1 MELLNN
7 PLDFT
12 VTIVTYNGAKR
23 LPDVLKKLS
32 NQINTETISWEVLV
46 VDNNSTDQ
54 IEEIIKSFQNKSSF
68 PVPLRYTFEQKQG
81 AGYARQKAIQEAQS
95 DLIGF
100 LDDDN
105 LPMDNWVISAYQ
117 FAQNYPNAGAY
128 GSQIHGE
135 YEVNPPVNFERI
147 KAFLAITER
156 GNEPLLYNP
165 KSRFLPPSAGLV
177 VRREA
182 WLKTVPNNCVLT
194 GRVKDNM
201 LTSEDLE
208 ALSYLQQSDWEIWYN
223 PQMEVFHKIPKHRLT
238 KDYLIQHL
246 GGIGLSRYITRTV
259 GIKPIFIPFIVVAYW
274 VNDLKKMLIHVL
286 KYGLILQEDIV
297 TAAERQLIVKSL
309 LSPFYFW
316 FKSSVKPAFFNQKN

>member
-1 MELLNN
+1 MDLLQNR
-7 PLDFT
+7 LDFT
-12 VTIVTYNGAKR
+12 VAIVTYNGATR

-32 NQINTETISWEVLV
+32 NQRNTETLSWEVLI

-54 IEEIIKSFQNKSSF
+54 TEEIIKSFQNKSSF
-68 PVPLRYTFEQKQG
+68 PVTLRATFEQKQG
-81 AGYARQKAIQEAQS
+81 AGYARQKAIQEARS
-95 DLIGF
+95 NLVGF

-105 LPMDNWVISAYQ
+105 LPTDNWVISAYQ
-117 FAQNYPNAGAY
+117 FAQKYPNAGAY
-128 GSQIHGE
+128 GSQIHGK
-135 YEVNPPVNFERI
+135 YEVEPPVDFERI

-182 WLKTVPNNCVLT
+182 WLQTVPNDCVLT
-194 GRVKDNM
+194 GRIKDNM

-223 PQMEVFHKIPKHRLT
+223 PQMEMFHKIPKHRLT
-238 KDYLIQHL
+238 KDYLIKHL
-246 GGIGLSRYITRTV
+246 GGIGLSRYITRTL

-274 VNDLKKMLIHVL
+274 VNDFKKMLIHIL

-297 TAAERQLIVKSL
+297 AAAERQLIVKSL
-309 LSPFYFW
+309 LSPFYFG
-316 FKSSVKPAFFNQKN
+316 FKNSVKPEFYSKKS